1 MQNKIALEEHF
12 ATPETLGDSERYFP
26 PAVWQRMYSALTDIH
41 EKRLAEMDLHGIQTM
56 LLSLNSPAIQAIY
69 DTRQAI
75 EVSCRTNDFLAEQV
89 TRNPSRFQ
97 AFAALPM
104 QDPAAAARELTRC
117 VRDLGFKGALVNG
130 FSQVG
135 VEDSAVYYDLPQY
148 EDFWATVEQL
158 GVPFY
163 LHPRDPL
170 FSRQQHY
177 EGHPWFVGPVWA
189 FAVET
194 SIHALRLMAS
204 GLFDRHPKLT
214 IILGHLG
221 EGITFNIWRADHRL
235 KKDSRGMPAQR
246 PLGDY
251 FRENFFLTTS
261 GNFRT
266 PSLENAIAEIGVDR
280 ILFSADYP
288 FENIADAANW
298 FDKCAISDADREKI
312 GHRNAAR
319 LFGLQRR

>member
-1 MQNKIALEEHF
+1 MNNKIALEEHW
-12 ATPETLGDSERYFP
+12 ATPDTLGDSERYFTP
-26 PAVWQRMYSALTDIH
+26 EAWGRMRDSLFDIH
-41 EKRLAEMDLHGIQTM
+41 GRRLEQMDEHGIGVM
-56 LLSLNSPAIQAIY
+56 ILSLNSPAIQGIW
-69 DTRQAI
+69 DTRRAI
-75 EVSCRTNDFLAEQV
+75 EVARRANDALAAQV
-89 TRNPSRFQ
+89 SKNPRRFQ

-104 QDPAAAARELTRC
+104 QDPGEAARELARC
-117 VRDLGFKGALVNG
+117 VRELGFRGAMVNG

-135 VEDSAVYYDLPQY
+135 AEDSAVYYDLPQY

-177 EGHPWFVGPVWA
+177 EGHPWFVGPAWA
-189 FAVET
+189 FMVET
-194 SIHALRLMAS
+194 SVHALRLMAS

-221 EGITFNIWRADHRL
+221 EGIPAHIWRTDHRL
-235 KKDSRGMPAQR
+235 KKAPRGIPAKK

-251 FRENFFLTTS
+251 FRENFYLTTS
-261 GNFRT
+261 GQYRT
-266 PSLENAIAEIGVDR
+266 QSLVAAMSEVGADR

-288 FENIADAANW
+288 FEGIEDAAAW
-298 FDKCAISDADREKI
+298 FDNAPIAEADRIKI
-312 GHRNAAR
+312 GRRNAER
-319 LFGLQRR
+319 LLLGGC